1 MIDHLI
7 EAAVKA
13 IIVVAGVAVVCV
25 IIEAI
30 VNLYRAKKVE

>member
-1 MIDHLI
+1 MIGQLI

-25 IIEAI
+25 VIEAI
-30 VNLYRAKKVE
+30 VSLYRTKTVE